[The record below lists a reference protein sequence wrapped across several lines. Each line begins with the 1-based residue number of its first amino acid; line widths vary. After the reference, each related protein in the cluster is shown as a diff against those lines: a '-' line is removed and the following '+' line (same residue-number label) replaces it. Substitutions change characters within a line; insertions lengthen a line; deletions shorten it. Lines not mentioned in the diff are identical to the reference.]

1 MLHVRFLVVVNGNE
15 IYCANDLGSRFRLLF
30 AMVKPVQTDKAFPA
44 LVSCST
50 AVTCFKVNWLQNNTQ
65 IFGSDIA
72 ESFSEVLLS
81 VSGKLQLDPT
91 TWNIADVYKCLI
103 DFEQSNSQGE
113 TFQIFSLCIY
123 NCMNVNMI
131 SIYAQS

>member
-1 MLHVRFLVVVNGNE
+1 
-15 IYCANDLGSRFRLLF
+15 
-30 AMVKPVQTDKAFPA
+30 MVKPVQTDKAFLA
-44 LVSCST
+44 LVGSSI

-72 ESFSEVLLS
+72 ESFSEALLS
-81 VSGKLQLDPT
+81 VSGKLQLDPI